1 MFNLAYPL
9 EETVDINGVE
19 YPLNT
24 AFDNVLRLIDLQ
36 NDRSMTGQQQIEIGL
51 QMLIGTDLEDIPI
64 EQKEEILYQLFLSV
78 VGDGEEPDVPR
89 DIDGNPM
96 PSSPQKKHYDYKQDA
111 EIIYSSFMQCYG
123 MDLFKMQ
130 GKLSW
135 KKFQALL
142 DGLSDDTMLKKVIDI
157 RTCKVPTGK
166 RTSEEAERINKLK
179 RIYALKGDEEHAE
192 D

>member
-36 NDRSMTGQQQIEIGL
+36 NDRGMTGQQQIEIGL

-78 VGDGEEPDVPR
+78 VGGGEEYDVAR

-96 PSSPQKKHYDYKQDA
+96 PVSPQKKHYDLKQDA
-111 EIIYSSFMQCYG
+111 ELIYASFMQCYG
-123 MDLFKMQ
+123 IDLFEQQGKMQ
-130 GKLSW
+130 W

-142 DGLSDDTMLKKVIDI
+142 DGLSEDTTFKKVVDI
-157 RTCKVPTGK
+157 RTCELPSGRGTEKE
-166 RTSEEAERINKLK
+166 RERIKKLK
-179 RIYALKGDEEHAE
+179 RIYALEGDEEHAE